1 MAKTKGAKRS
11 SGWRQWSEAEARGML
26 TALKESGD
34 SMAAFAARRGVST
47 QRLSYWAKRLR
58 NGRGETT
65 FVPVEIPGTAAGL
78 EASTIEISSGGLVVR
93 IREDADPGTLQR
105 VVDTLRRGC

>member
-1 MAKTKGAKRS
+1 MAKTKGAKRR

-26 TALKESGD
+26 TELKESGD

-58 NGRGETT
+58 NGVGETT
-65 FVPVEIPGTAAGL
+65 FVPVEIPGRAAAT
-78 EASTIEISSGGLVVR
+78 EAFTIEVCAGDLVVR
-93 IREDADPGTLQR
+93 IREDADAGTLQR
-105 VVDTLRRGC
+105 VVDTLRRRC